1 MCRGADVAADVGKPA
16 ADPSGG
22 ERAVGVRWF
31 FPWPA
36 QVGGVGPGDE
46 QLGVGGHHQPD
57 PPVGLL
63 GGADLG
69 GGEPE
74 AAFEEPEG
82 VLFVEPGEVGA
93 P

>member
-1 MCRGADVAADVGKPA
+1 MCRGADVTADVGKSA
-16 ADPSGG
+16 ADPCGG
-22 ERAVGVRWF
+22 ERAAGAGWF
-31 FPWPA
+31 FPGAA

-46 QLGVGGHHQPD
+46 ELGAGGHDQAD
-57 PPVGLL
+57 PPVSLS

-82 VLFVEPGEVGA
+82 ALFVEPGEVGA

>member
-1 MCRGADVAADVGKPA
+1 MWRRM
-16 ADPSGG
+16 SGNPRRT
-22 ERAVGVRWF
+22 RAGVRGRPGPGGF
-31 FPWPA
+31 SQGAA

-46 QLGVGGHHQPD
+46 ELGAGGHDQAD
-57 PPVGLL
+57 PPVSLP

-82 VLFVEPGEVGA
+82 VLKEQVRLHT
-93 P
+93 